1 MTCSGEKP
9 SAAVAPGVMQFHV
22 RRTGGGSSAGRQSRV
37 PRTVAAHRPAVCDR
51 RAREFHSG
59 PAPRSDHRTY
69 RATRAARENLCR
81 FDDDQEGEAPGGEC
95 TRTPVG
101 SRAHRTLRSTKR
113 ACACVIYVRKI
124 HINMSLNACA
134 ARACDQWSATRCPD
148 DIVRRRLS

>member
-37 PRTVAAHRPAVCDR
+37 PRTVAAHCPAVCDR
-51 RAREFHSG
+51 RAREFHLG

-69 RATRAARENLCR
+69 RATRAVCENLCR

-95 TRTPVG
+95 IRTPVG

-124 HINMSLNACA
+124 YINMSLYACA
-134 ARACDQWSATRCPD
+134 ARACDQ
-148 DIVRRRLS
+148 